1 MSITRRNKII
11 EYVIQMPVGATAPIT
26 DPTAIPILH
35 EANNTKTLAKCLK
48 ITSTTIEKLYA
59 TELEYTLARLLR

>member
-48 ITSTTIEKLYA
+48 TKAIS
-59 TELEYTLARLLR
+59 LLLVI